1 MRNRSCSVWTKEEN
15 DPQVL
20 VGVQMNVSQ
29 QYAQLSKKANE
40 VLVCIR
46 NSVASRS
53 REVIVLSSG
62 EAAPRVLCLD
72 LGTSL
77 QKRH

>member
-53 REVIVLSSG
+53 S
-62 EAAPRVLCLD
+62 EAAISTYSALLRPNIEYSV
-72 LGTSL
+72 
-77 QKRH
+77 QF